1 MSGNLNLRFHATPM
15 LALMAAQFLSAL
27 ADNALLVAAV
37 AEMKHLG
44 QMHQIS
50 WVQIGFILPYILLAP
65 YVGRLADA
73 LPKGRV
79 LLIGNAVKLFGTM
92 LMVLGFNPIVAY
104 LIVGVGATLYSP
116 AKYGILSQMFHPDK
130 LVRANA
136 LLESSTI
143 AAILLGVVAGG
154 WLSDWSVAGAMRIIA
169 GVYLFA
175 GLVNLLIPRL
185 RPQAQHTAWQPLVA
199 LNHFIH
205 ALQELL
211 RDPEARISLI
221 GTSLFWGCG
230 AALRLMLF
238 VWVPQALHITNNRTP
253 ADMMG
258 ILSLGI
264 VLGAVLAWFWVKLSQ
279 INRAFWGG
287 LLIGPA
293 IIVLDFQHHLLPSDV
308 CLWVMGMAG
317 GLFVVPLN
325 ALLQTRG
332 QGEVGVGQVL
342 SIQNFLEN
350 ISMLLMV
357 GAYGLSS
364 HLPVSQVVF
373 AFGVLMLTGMFVLMQ
388 QIRHLRLSLRNR

>member
-1 MSGNLNLRFHATPM
+1 MSKNLNLRFHDTPM
-15 LALMAAQFLSAL
+15 LALLAAQFLSAL
-27 ADNALLVAAV
+27 ADNALLVTAV
-37 AEMKHLG
+37 AEMKLLG
-44 QMHQIS
+44 AVNRIS

-65 YVGRLADA
+65 YVGRVADA

-79 LLIGNAVKLFGTM
+79 LMIGNSIKLAGTL
-92 LMVLGFNPIVAY
+92 LMMAGIDPVASY

-116 AKYGILSQMFHPDK
+116 AKYGILSQMFHPEH

-154 WLSDWSVAGAMRIIA
+154 WLSDWSVIKAMQIIA
-169 GVYLFA
+169 GLYLFA
-175 GLVNLLIPRL
+175 ALVNLLIPRL
-185 RPQAQHTAWQPLVA
+185 PPQALHPALQPLTA
-199 LNHFIH
+199 LKVFGH
-205 ALQELL
+205 AIGTLL
-211 RDPEARISLI
+211 RDPAARISLI

-264 VLGAVLAWFWVKLSQ
+264 VMGAALAWFWVSLTR
-279 INRAFWGG
+279 IHRAFLGG
-287 LLIGPA
+287 MLIGPA
-293 IIVLDFQHHLLPSDV
+293 IIILDFQHHLLPADI
-308 CLWVMGMAG
+308 CLWLMGMAG
-317 GLFVVPLN
+317 GLFIVPLN

-332 QGEVGVGQVL
+332 QNNIGVGQVL
-342 SIQNFLEN
+342 SVQNFLEN
-350 ISMLLMV
+350 ISMLLLV

-364 HLPVSQVVF
+364 HLAIDHVVL
-373 AFGVLMLTGMFVLMQ
+373 AFGVLMLVGMSILARQMQ
-388 QIRHLRLSLRNR
+388 HLRPIKK